1 MDIMQFIGENTYVV
15 AAALWVLGGFIKAAP
30 KIPDWTIPF
39 ALTAA
44 GVGLC
49 AGLMG
54 FSVQAAM
61 QGILCAGGAVL
72 IDQGRKQVKK
82 AKEGE

>member
-15 AAALWVLGGFIKAAP
+15 AAALWVIGGFIKAVP
-30 KIPDWTIPF
+30 KIPNWTIPF
-39 ALTAA
+39 VLTAA

-54 FSVQAAM
+54 VSVQAVM

-82 AKEGE
+82 AKEGN